1 MNQDAEPVSETLT
14 GATGTV
20 AAPPKSKP
28 NTLSR
33 HRAKTILARDKLS
46 VKEDESV
53 GGIVGCVAAGC
64 GRGAPGSV
72 AELRS
77 IVPFLAV
84 IKFNIMLDHYVTVL
98 EVSDDGVTVGD
109 PLLGLTKLS
118 RAEFEDKWRFVG
130 VVLKR
135 K

>member
-1 MNQDAEPVSETLT
+1 
-14 GATGTV
+14 
-20 AAPPKSKP
+20 
-28 NTLSR
+28 
-33 HRAKTILARDKLS
+33 
-46 VKEDESV
+46 
-53 GGIVGCVAAGC
+53 
-64 GRGAPGSV
+64 
-72 AELRS
+72 
-77 IVPFLAV
+77 
-84 IKFNIMLDHYVTVL
+84 MLDHYVTVL